1 MAGAIKTLFGAL
13 QASQYIT
20 AAGISLVFGI
30 EELNQ
35 QRYPLPFVTVVPLGG
50 PYEAP
55 GYAGGI
61 DPATEMLW
69 ETPEAIDFWI
79 QAASTDPSNQGA
91 IDHTDAIEAA
101 HQALLSAF
109 RDQRAQYTDVSQVSF
124 GLAFAPKS
132 RRWEAL
138 GNNAPSRFGRAL
150 VVRSEFRITSPIA
163 TPPGGPEATITSTPT
178 SFTFVDKPAT

>member
-1 MAGAIKTLFGAL
+1 MAGALKTLFGAL
-13 QASQYIT
+13 QASQYMT
-20 AAGISLVFGI
+20 ALNIALVFGI

-35 QRYPLPFVTVVPLGG
+35 QRYPLPFITMVPLGG

-55 GYAGGI
+55 GYAAGV

-79 QAASTDPSNQGA
+79 QAASTDPNNQGS
-91 IDHTDAIEAA
+91 IDHADAIESV

-109 RDQRAQYTDVSQVSF
+109 RDQRAQYIDVNAVSF
-124 GLAFAPKS
+124 GLAFAPQS

-138 GNNAPSRFGRAL
+138 GNNAASRLGRAL
-150 VVRSEFRITSPIA
+150 VVRAGFRITTPIA
-163 TPPGGPEATITSTPT
+163 TLPSGPEATIASTPT
-178 SFTFVDKPAT
+178 SFTFVDKPAP